1 MELIEESEVNKLSLR
16 KKGKKFDLYRR
27 SIEYHLKTIIAGIEI
42 SEKEKKKDVTT
53 EDYRINEEKLREMLG
68 EHLKN
73 NSIDGIIRGIR
84 YHLWKYNIV
93 VYTMIIPSGKRAF
106 FFRKKCEYD
115 IKFGFD
121 PSIPFS

>member
-1 MELIEESEVNKLSLR
+1 MELIDESEVNKLSLR

-27 SIEYHLKTIIAGIEI
+27 AIEYHLKTIIAGIDI
-42 SEKEKKKDVTT
+42 SEKEKRKDTT
-53 EDYRINEEKLREMLG
+53 TKDYRINEEKLREMLG
-68 EHLKN
+68 ERLKD
-73 NSIDGIIRGIR
+73 NSTDGILRGIR

-93 VYTMIIPSGKRAF
+93 VYTMTRPNGKRTF

-121 PSIPFS
+121 TSIPMY